1 MCTLKYI
8 SQQTG
13 ISEED
18 LKSKRKIN
26 NISVIKAL
34 CVDCMRKEG
43 KTYQHIANT
52 LELCSH
58 ASAINLHNTIR
69 HNSKHK
75 NVIAAKRCHQ
85 CFKKDCE
92 QDILEVEPVKTKKK
106 KKIKTTALEE
116 RLENVSVFS
125 KEFEQIIREINIRD
139 IRYSHQRL

>member
-18 LKSKRKIN
+18 LKSKNKKN

-52 LELCSH
+52 IGLQNHS
-58 ASAINLHNTIR
+58 SAINLHNTIR
-69 HNSKHK
+69 YNSKHK
-75 NVIAAKRCHQ
+75 NVVSAKKTHK
-85 CFKKDCE
+85 CFACE
-92 QDILEVEPVKTKKK
+92 VKEEVVEVVETKTKPS
-106 KKIKTTALEE
+106 TLEE
-116 RLENVSVFS
+116 MLSTVSVLS
-125 KEFEQIIREINIRD
+125 REFEQIIREINIRD
-139 IRYSHQRL
+139 IRYSHQRT

>member
-13 ISEED
+13 ITEDD
-18 LKSKRKIN
+18 LKSKNKKN

-52 LELCSH
+52 LELRSH
-58 ASAINLHNTIR
+58 ASVINLHNTIR

-75 NVIAAKRCHQ
+75 NVIAAKKAHK
-85 CFKKDCE
+85 CFACE
-92 QDILEVEPVKTKKK
+92 VKEEVVEVVETKTKQKPS
-106 KKIKTTALEE
+106 TLEE
-116 RLENVSVFS
+116 MLSTVSVLS
-125 KEFEQIIREINIRD
+125 REFEQIIREINIRD
-139 IRYSHQRL
+139 IRYSHQRT